1 MLRILA
7 RAAVWIALAAA
18 ACEDDHFSVS
28 GTVRNE
34 FAQPLEGIEVALEWP
49 EISSA
54 EHVLVTRG
62 DGTYSYSWED
72 VYLYGSVLARV
83 RITPR
88 AAGWTFTPT
97 HRELQVEGEVTGLD
111 FTGTAAPPM
120 REWLLILTW
129 DESGN
134 ARGTSR

>member
-1 MLRILA
+1 MPRIFA
-7 RAAVWIALAAA
+7 SAAVWIALAAA
-18 ACEDDHFSVS
+18 ACEDDRFSIS

-34 FAQPLEGIEVALEWP
+34 MAEPLEGIEVALEWP

-54 EHVLVTRG
+54 EHVLTTRA

-88 AAGWTFTPT
+88 AAGWTFTPAQ
-97 HRELQVEGEVTGLD
+97 RELQVDGEVTGLD
-111 FTGTAAPPM
+111 FTGTAVSPL
-120 REWLLILTW
+120 REWILILTW
-129 DESGN
+129 DE
-134 ARGTSR
+134 ATDAPGTTR